1 MELSKIISI
10 DKKFKSSVNL
20 EYDLN
25 NIEKIIGYIPT
36 EQSVKVIDRFLRSI
50 YYAKDEN
57 NKRANILVGPYGRG
71 KSHLLLVLSA
81 LLSFDCIPQNKSE
94 SKKALTTLIKKI
106 NLVNPETGA
115 LAQEILNTKIR
126 LLPVIINSNGVDINQ
141 SLILAIR
148 DALERAG
155 LLNLLPSTHFDAALD
170 IVAMW
175 ESNYPSAFEKLRS
188 EYQYR
193 REVYI

>member
-57 NKRANILVGPYGRG
+57 NKRANILVGPM
-71 KSHLLLVLSA
+71 L
-81 LLSFDCIPQNKSE
+81 
-94 SKKALTTLIKKI
+94 
-106 NLVNPETGA
+106 
-115 LAQEILNTKIR
+115 
-126 LLPVIINSNGVDINQ
+126 SNGMMLTVLRFL
-141 SLILAIR
+141 LIR
-148 DALERAG
+148 
-155 LLNLLPSTHFDAALD
+155 F
-170 IVAMW
+170 V
-175 ESNYPSAFEKLRS
+175 
-188 EYQYR
+188 
-193 REVYI
+193 